1 MVSDMDIQDI
11 LILDTTWSFT
21 GELLLRCVLMYI
33 MIIVVLRLTG
43 KRGVRQLSI
52 FEVAIILCLGSIA
65 GDPMFTEDLPLI
77 QALVVMSTIMILYRV
92 TTWLMMKYQ
101 PFEDLLEGKSAYIVE
116 NGQLVIEEIQKG
128 KMSHDEFFAEM
139 RQQSV
144 EHLGQVRIGLLESD
158 GKFSI
163 LYYADDQVKY
173 GLPLFPKACELVKYV
188 DPHKY
193 YACRYCGNVTQLDS
207 IQTQCIR
214 CQCCEWAEAINCK
227 RIT

>member
-144 EHLGQVRIGLLESD
+144 EHLGQVRVGLLESD

-173 GLPLFPKACELVKYV
+173 GLPLFPKACELARQI
-188 DPHKY
+188 DPHKH
-193 YACRYCGNVTQLDS
+193 YACCYCGYVAQLDS
-207 IQTQCIR
+207 LKTECER
-214 CQCCEWAEAINCK
+214 CQCCEWAVAINCK